1 MSDNGNCGRF
11 EKFLRLKHTGK
22 LVALIN
28 TAIYSFISYFVIN
41 YLKGMIGSQDKTSQS
56 LGVIMLVLFVGA
68 LGWFRDFITDTIDMQ
83 SPANKERDDH
93 KKTKGELEKS
103 ESELTECRRII
114 HAIRS
119 NITNTIMQEP
129 DDKEKIQKIVGMMV
143 KINTD
148 TSVNNVAE
156 VSKGEVQKDY
166 LLLFSAES
174 L

>member
-1 MSDNGNCGRF
+1 MSDNSEHGGF

-41 YLKGMIGSQDKTSQS
+41 YLKEMIGSQDKTSQS

-83 SPANKERDDH
+83 SPANKERDEH
-93 KKTKGELEKS
+93 KKTKFELDKS
-103 ESELTECRRII
+103 EKDLTECRRII

-143 KINTD
+143 KINAD
-148 TSVNNVAE
+148 SSVNNVAE
-156 VSKGEVQKDY
+156 ASKGEVQKDY
-166 LLLFSAES
+166 LSLFSA
-174 L
+174 